1 MALNNK
7 KKITESED
15 IVEHSADLVF
25 EIYTSDIAK
34 HVVILEVSMLWLKR
48 FLTLVFRLL
57 AKEILMEPK

>member
-34 HVVILEVSMLWLKR
+34 HGG
-48 FLTLVFRLL
+48 
-57 AKEILMEPK
+57 